1 MPFRQ
6 LIHGRV
12 DRADH
17 ESLKEEAAAR
27 GISMSRCV
35 GDVVREYFALRQE
48 MLSVI
53 RSPDEPGASHP
64 GLVHSLVSRMEERLG
79 TRADARADELSEG
92 QRRLESMLDRLV
104 MLYLLHTP
112 EVAPQLH
119 SGATASA
126 NRRYGGY
133 CRAVDDLLAGRR
145 RRSPE
150 SGDAD
155 PPLRTRQ
162 GT

>member
-1 MPFRQ
+1 MPFQQ
-6 LIHGRV
+6 LIHGRI

-17 ESLKEEAAAR
+17 RRLKSEAATR

-53 RSPDEPGASHP
+53 RTPDEPGTGHL

-92 QRRLESMLDRLV
+92 QRRLEAMLDRLV

-119 SGATASA
+119 AGATASA

-133 CRAVDDLLAGRR
+133 CRAVDDRLAGKRPQ
-145 RRSPE
+145 PE
-150 SGDAD
+150 V
-155 PPLRTRQ
+155 R
-162 GT
+162 

>member
-17 ESLKEEAAAR
+17 QRLKAEAAAR
-27 GISMSRCV
+27 GISMSRCI

-53 RSPDEPGASHP
+53 RLPAEPGAGHP

-92 QRRLESMLDRLV
+92 QRRLEAMLDRLV

-133 CRAVDDLLAGRR
+133 CRAVDDLLAGRS
-145 RRSPE
+145 RSPR

-155 PPLRTRQ
+155 PPLRPRQ
-162 GT
+162 GA